1 MKIVA
6 SHVPSRVPLMT
17 GRHYEQHLEHV
28 VRSLG
33 LSYETEEHMRE
44 KGLPRTPDIRLL
56 VPIGVRSHDDSGKVR
71 SGLSGSE
78 NTVRLV

>member
-1 MKIVA
+1 
-6 SHVPSRVPLMT
+6 MT

-28 VRSLG
+28 VRNLG

-56 VPIGVRSHDDSGKVR
+56 VPIGVRSHDGSGKVR
-71 SGLSGSE
+71 LGLSGFWKKSE
-78 NTVRLV
+78 TD